1 MLATLAVNA
10 LRNARRGGGG
20 LVEQAEAAHRAL
32 LEYEQHAAYVTGI
45 LLEIGLDAV
54 GEHRADGDGGARA
67 TRASVINAGHPGG
80 LLLRAGQ
87 VSKVLPSSSPP
98 FGVGPASYRTQEL
111 ELRPGDRLLLMTD
124 GMYER
129 SAARFDLPG
138 FLRDTADRHPRN
150 VAQDLSKAFLHALG
164 NVVQDDAALLL
175 LEWHGGGTS
184 RTTSSGADHAR

>member
-1 MLATLAVNA
+1 
-10 LRNARRGGGG
+10 
-20 LVEQAEAAHRAL
+20 
-32 LEYEQHAAYVTGI
+32 
-45 LLEIGLDAV
+45 
-54 GEHRADGDGGARA
+54 
-67 TRASVINAGHPGG
+67 
-80 LLLRAGQ
+80 
-87 VSKVLPSSSPP
+87 
-98 FGVGPASYRTQEL
+98 
-111 ELRPGDRLLLMTD
+111 MTD